1 MEHRRDVS
9 SGPLC
14 GGAAQRVCGGIERA
28 RGGRAASGWPTRRCA
43 RCCATAGRPG
53 IARAQPVRR
62 PKLDAFTGI
71 IDQILREDQS
81 RPKKQRHTAKRI
93 GERLR
98 AEYGFTG
105 GDTIVKAYVRAQR
118 LGGQEM
124 FVPLA
129 HPPGDAQADF
139 GEALVVIAG
148 VECKAHYLVV
158 DLPHSDDGFV
168 QAFPAETTEAFCDG
182 HNAAFGYFGGV
193 PRRIVYDNTKLAVAR
208 ILGDGT
214 RQRTQVFCE
223 LQSHYL
229 FADRFGRPGKGNDKG
244 KVEGLVGY
252 VRRNFFVPIPR
263 CASWDALNADLA
275 HKCGERRGRRLR
287 RHTETIGER
296 FARDREALLPLPPVP
311 YDACDTRTTRV
322 TSLSLVRYRRND
334 YSVPTA
340 YGHRE
345 VLVKGYVDEVV
356 IVCGS
361 DEIARH
367 RRSYEREVLIFE
379 PRHYLALLGAQD
391 GGARSSGAAGRVAA
405 AGRVS
410 PAAAPVGGA
419 AGQAGHARVR
429 AGVAA
434 ARRLSA
440 RPRPRAA
447 IRDAVRLGA
456 IGFDAVKH
464 LVRCRLGPPAAP
476 PRSGAVSAPAGPPR
490 DDDRRS
496 RLPDAA
502 GGGS

>member
-1 MEHRRDVS
+1 MELYGAVRRSVYVEGLS
-9 SGPLC
+9 
-14 GGAAQRVCGGIERA
+14 ERA
-28 RGGRAASGWPTRRCA
+28 AARRFGLARETVRKMLRYRRPPGYRRG
-43 RCCATAGRPG
+43 
-53 IARAQPVRR
+53 QPARR

-118 LGGQEM
+118 LSTQEM

-148 VECKAHYLVV
+148 VEQKAHYLVV
-158 DLPHSDDGFV
+158 DLPHSDDAFV
-168 QAFPAETTEAFCDG
+168 KAFPAETTEAFCAG
-182 HNAAFGYFGGV
+182 HNAAFRYFGGV

-214 RQRTQVFCE
+214 RQRTQVFSE

-229 FADRFGRPGKGNDKG
+229 FDARFGRPGKGNDKG

-263 CASWDALNADLA
+263 CASWDALNAALA
-275 HKCGERRGRRLR
+275 RQCGERRGRRLR

-296 FARDREALLPLPPVP
+296 FARDRAALLPLPPVP
-311 YDACDTRTTRV
+311 YDACDQRPTRV

-340 YGHRE
+340 YGHRA
-345 VLVKGYVDEVV
+345 VVVKGYVDDVV

-361 DEIARH
+361 EEIARH
-367 RRSYEREVLIFE
+367 RRSYGREELIFE
-379 PRHYLALLGAQD
+379 PRHYLALLERKTGAFDQ
-391 GGARSSGAAGRVAA
+391 
-405 AGRVS
+405 
-410 PAAAPVGGA
+410 AAPLVGWA
-419 AGQAGHARVR
+419 LPEEFLRL
-429 AGVAA
+429 
-434 ARRLSA
+434 RRLLEA
-440 RPRPRAA
+440 RLGKPGTREYVQVLRLLEDFRLDDVRGAVQ
-447 IRDAVRLGA
+447 DAVRLVA

-464 LVRCRLGPPAAP
+464 LVRCRLDHRPPHLDLAQYPHLPVARVATTAAANYLALL
-476 PRSGAVSAPAGPPR
+476 GAE
-490 DDDRRS
+490 
-496 RLPDAA
+496 
-502 GGGS
+502 

>member
-1 MEHRRDVS
+1 M
-9 SGPLC
+9 
-14 GGAAQRVCGGIERA
+14 
-28 RGGRAASGWPTRRCA
+28 
-43 RCCATAGRPG
+43 
-53 IARAQPVRR
+53 
-62 PKLDAFTGI
+62 
-71 IDQILREDQS
+71 
-81 RPKKQRHTAKRI
+81 
-93 GERLR
+93 
-98 AEYGFTG
+98 
-105 GDTIVKAYVRAQR
+105 KAYVRAQR

-148 VECKAHYLVV
+148 VECKAHDLVV
-158 DLPHSDDGFV
+158 DLPHRDDGFV
-168 QAFPAETTEAFCDG
+168 QAFPAETTEAFGDG

-193 PRRIVYDNTKLAVAR
+193 PRRIVYDNTTLAVAR

-223 LQSHYL
+223 LQSHYV

-252 VRRNFFVPIPR
+252 VRRNFFVPVPR
-263 CASWDALNADLA
+263 FASWDALNADFA
-275 HKCGERRGRRLR
+275 HKCGERRGRRFR

-322 TSLSLVRYRRND
+322 TSLSLVRDRRND
-334 YSVPTA
+334 DSVPTA

-345 VLVKGYVDEVV
+345 VLVKGSVDEVV

-367 RRSYEREVLIFE
+367 RRSDEREVLIFE
-379 PRHYLALLGAQD
+379 PRHDLALLERKTGALD
-391 GGARSSGAAGRVAA
+391 HAAPL
-405 AGRVS
+405 AGWPLPDEFL

-440 RPRPRAA
+440 RPRPRRHPGRRASGGD
-447 IRDAVRLGA
+447 R
-456 IGFDAVKH
+456 
-464 LVRCRLGPPAAP
+464 VRCRHAPRAVSPRPPAAP